1 MAEQIV
7 GPGWSSYNQTVE
19 HILQMDDLI
28 YILSPQDIPLTGGVG
43 GENVPLLTSK
53 AVKNR
58 TWFWQEESEPQPYT
72 VTAASVADGTTVSV
86 DVTNGSGTNFRVG
99 DHIRIENEVMKITAI
114 NTTLS
119 PDRFTVVRGA
129 VGTTGVAHTTVGTA
143 VIGVGT
149 ALPEG
154 QIGDA
159 SYLGRDSFSNYTQ
172 IFSGKLTV
180 TRTEQSIPK
189 WGVPNELLKQMA
201 IQMKHIMLS
210 IENSAK
216 YGIKYNDATTK
227 VRSSGGYTSSVVT
240 AANVDSTNTW
250 MTLARVEALQAVIYN
265 NGGQVDGLTLMSRP
279 ANFGALNNLTD
290 TGRVR
295 QVDVGDARRGRSKAR
310 VLMTEYGDV
319 TLARDRR
326 LKATDAFLFDSGK
339 FMKRLFQPLI
349 QQGLAKTQDED
360 NFMLVTELG
369 WQVKGVDQHARFSAL
384 DSTQAL
390 PGSGLV

>member
-19 HILQMDDLI
+19 HILQMDDMI
-28 YILSPQDIPLTGGVG
+28 FVLSPQDIPLTGGVG
-43 GENVPLLTSK
+43 GENVPLLSAK

-72 VTAASVADGTTVSV
+72 ITALSIIDAVITTV
-86 DVTNGSGTNFRVG
+86 DVTNGTGTNFRVG
-99 DHIRIENEVMKITAI
+99 DHIRIENEVMKITGI

-119 PDRFTVVRGA
+119 PDRLTVVRGA
-129 VGTTGVAHTTVGTA
+129 VGTTAVAHTTVGTQ
-143 VIGVGT
+143 VVGIGT

-154 QIGDA
+154 QIGDS
-159 SYLGRDSFSNYTQ
+159 SYLGRDSFSNFTQ

-189 WGVPNELLKQMA
+189 YGVSNELLKQMA
-201 IQMKHIMLS
+201 VQMKHIMLS

-216 YGIKYNDATTK
+216 YGIKFNDATTK
-227 VRSSGGYTSSVVT
+227 VRSSGGFKSSVVT
-240 AANVDSTNTW
+240 AANVDSTNAW
-250 MTLARVEALQAVIYN
+250 MTLARVEALLAVIHAA
-265 NGGQVDGLTLMSRP
+265 GGQTDGLVLMSRP
-279 ANFGALNNLTD
+279 ANFAALNNLTD

-295 QVDVGDARRGRSKAR
+295 QVDVGDSRRGRSKAR

-326 LKATDAFLFDSGK
+326 MLPGDAFLFNPAQ
-339 FMKRLFQPLI
+339 FVKRLFQPLI
-349 QQGLAKTQDED
+349 QQPLAKTQDED

-369 WQVKGVDQHARFSAL
+369 WQIKGVDQHARFSVL